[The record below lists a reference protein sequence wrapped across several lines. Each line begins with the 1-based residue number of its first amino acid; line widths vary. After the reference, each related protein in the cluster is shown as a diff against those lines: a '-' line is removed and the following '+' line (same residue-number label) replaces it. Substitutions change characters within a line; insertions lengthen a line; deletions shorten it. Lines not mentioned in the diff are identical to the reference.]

1 MSLLGTTIWFKFYN
15 NAETKKIVNIAAVES
30 LNKVFIQFTSGIYA
44 FVDDATGEILEAKQL
59 AGMGAEDGDYW
70 HKGGVLLTDDESS
83 IFSMVGTS
91 ISTTSDYLF

>member
-1 MSLLGTTIWFKFYN
+1 M
-15 NAETKKIVNIAAVES
+15 
-30 LNKVFIQFTSGIYA
+30 
-44 FVDDATGEILEAKQL
+44 DDETGEILEAKQL

-91 ISTTSDYLF
+91 ISTTSDYPF